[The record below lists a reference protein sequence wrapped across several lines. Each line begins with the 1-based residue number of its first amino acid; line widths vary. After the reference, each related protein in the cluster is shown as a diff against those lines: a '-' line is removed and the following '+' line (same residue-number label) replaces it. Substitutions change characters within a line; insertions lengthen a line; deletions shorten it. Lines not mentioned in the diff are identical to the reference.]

1 METKHID
8 IKITGKVQ
16 GVSFRA
22 TTKAVADQMGIRG
35 MVRNEKDGSL
45 YLEAEGDDTLLEVFV
60 EWCNE
65 GPDRAKIE
73 NVQVTAGDVR
83 NYQNFEIIKK

>member
-8 IKITGKVQ
+8 IRITGKVQ

-35 MVRNEKDGSL
+35 VIRNEKDGTL
-45 YLEAEGDDTLLEVFV
+45 YMEAEGDDTLLEVFV

-73 NVQVTAGDVR
+73 NVEVTSGELK

>member
-35 MVRNEKDGSL
+35 MVRSEKDGSL

-73 NVQVTAGDVR
+73 NVEVTLGEVK